1 MRIAVTGGTGFIGK
15 HVVAEAQRRGHQVVV
30 LAGPNHAGI
39 DLRTGEGLAEQLRGS
54 DVVIHCA
61 AAMGGDL
68 ATQKAITVDGTRN
81 LLGAM
86 QQAGVSDIVL
96 IGTFA
101 IYDYARLPLD
111 ARLDEAAPI
120 ESDSHARA
128 PYIQVKQ
135 EQEEIVRNAAS
146 ITWTIVRPG
155 LVYGPGR
162 TWFHQLGARLPG
174 GIWLCLAPE
183 SALPLTH
190 VENCAAAIVLAAENQ
205 GARGHVL
212 NLVDDSLPARGEY
225 IAQLAAQSSPKPK
238 RVNVSWPVLS
248 TMAKTAHTVAGARVP
263 DLLNPASLN
272 ARCKPLRYSNERAKQ
287 VLGWAPTIQW
297 RAGLRAA
304 CEVAA

>member
-1 MRIAVTGGTGFIGK
+1 MRIAVTGATGFIGQ
-15 HVVAEAQRRGHQVVV
+15 HVVAEAQRRGHEVRV
-30 LAGPNHAGI
+30 LAGPNHSGI

-86 QQAGVSDIVL
+86 QQAGVPDIVL

-101 IYDYARLPLD
+101 IYDYARLPRD

-120 ESDSHARA
+120 ESDPQARA

-135 EQEEIVRNAAS
+135 EQEKIVENAQGIA
-146 ITWTIVRPG
+146 WTIVRPG

-174 GIWLCLAPE
+174 DIWLCLAPE

-190 VENCAAAIVLAAENQ
+190 VENCAAAIVLAAENKN
-205 GARGHVL
+205 ARGHVL
-212 NLVDDSLPARGEY
+212 NLVDDGLPARGEY
-225 IAQLAAQSSPKPK
+225 IAQLAAQSSPRPK

-248 TMAKTAHTVAGARVP
+248 TMAKTAHRVAGGRVP
-263 DLLNPASLN
+263 DLLNPASLD

-287 VLGWAPTIQW
+287 VLGWAPAIQW

-304 CEVAA
+304 REVAA